1 MVFVDNFALNNTL
14 QSSGSLVK
22 LVTTLDSQSRGKS
35 SNLLRVTTGKVALNG
50 QSLAVSLKTAICR
63 YSLTVR
69 ISACHAEGV
78 GSIPITCSSAV
89 AGQRRVQKA
98 T

>member
-1 MVFVDNFALNNTL
+1 MLGNLEMKKIVVYRLFPIGESPIAYIKTL
-14 QSSGSLVK
+14 
-22 LVTTLDSQSRGKS
+22 
-35 SNLLRVTTGKVALNG
+35 
-50 QSLAVSLKTAICR
+50 ICR